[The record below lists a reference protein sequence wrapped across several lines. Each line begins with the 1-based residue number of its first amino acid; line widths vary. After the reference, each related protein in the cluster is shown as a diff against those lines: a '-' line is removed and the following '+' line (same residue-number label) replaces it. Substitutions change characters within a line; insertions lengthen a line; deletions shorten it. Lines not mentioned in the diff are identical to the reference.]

1 MSSYTIVNDGIAC
14 VRVVLARNA
23 IMTDETVIDVGPP
36 SYIDSNTVV
45 CTAGARSATALLSG
59 STWIVLVSQMG
70 DDYYQTNPFQLQSV
84 ILGGGK
90 VTPSLSSE
98 SSVKTGI
105 TPPQLD
111 VYVNAATKTV
121 HIGSAAA
128 SLSGG
133 LGSYA
138 LAPHALAPHVF
149 APHALAPHVFAP
161 HALAPHVFAPHALAP
176 HVFAPH
182 AHPRCSFALPF
193 HCTAPAGTDFV
204 TPGHPHGAGGWL
216 PRSRFANYQ

>member
-128 SLSGG
+128 SISGG

-138 LAPHALAPHVF
+138 LAPHALAPH
-149 APHALAPHVFAP
+149 AL
-161 HALAPHVFAPHALAP
+161 APHALAP

>member
-1 MSSYTIVNDGIAC
+1 MSSYTIFNDGIAC
-14 VRVVLARNA
+14 VRIVLARNVT
-23 IMTDETVIDVGPP
+23 MTDETVIDVGPP
-36 SYIDSNTVV
+36 SYIDTNTVT

-59 STWIVLVSQMG
+59 STWIVLVLQMG
-70 DDYYQTNPFQLQSV
+70 EDYYQTNPFQLQSAIV
-84 ILGGGK
+84 DGGK
-90 VTPSLSSE
+90 VTPSLSGE

-111 VYVNAATKTV
+111 VYVNAAAKTV

-133 LGSYA
+133 LSSYA
-138 LAPHALAPHVF
+138 LAPYAL
-149 APHALAPHVFAP
+149 
-161 HALAPHVFAPHALAP
+161 
-176 HVFAPH
+176 APH

-204 TPGHPHGAGGWL
+204 TQGHPHGAGGWL
-216 PRSRFANYQ
+216 PRSRFTNYQ

>member
-1 MSSYTIVNDGIAC
+1 MSAYTIFNDGIAC
-14 VRVVLARNA
+14 VRVVLARNVT
-23 IMTDETVIDVGPP
+23 MTDETVIDVGPP

-84 ILGGGK
+84 IVDGGK
-90 VTPSLSSE
+90 VTPSLSGE

-138 LAPHALAPHVF
+138 LAPHALAPH
-149 APHALAPHVFAP
+149 
-161 HALAPHVFAPHALAP
+161 ALAP

-193 HCTAPAGTDFV
+193 HCTASAVTDFV
-204 TPGHPHGAGGWL
+204 TAGHPHGAGGWL